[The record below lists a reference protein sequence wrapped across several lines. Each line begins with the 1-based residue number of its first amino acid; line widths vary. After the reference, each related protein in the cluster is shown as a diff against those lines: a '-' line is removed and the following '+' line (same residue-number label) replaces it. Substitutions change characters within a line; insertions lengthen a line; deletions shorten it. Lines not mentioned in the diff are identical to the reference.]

1 MSNFWQDRSV
11 FVTGATGFLGGW
23 LVRRLIELKAKP
35 VCLVRDWNAVDMTS
49 KAWRSRVDIILG
61 SVTDQPL
68 MERTIGESQALTVFH
83 LAAQAQVGVA
93 ARNPVSTF
101 DTNVRGTWSVLE
113 ACRRSPLVE
122 QVVVASSDK
131 AYGEQP
137 QLPYTEDMPLLG
149 VYPYDAS
156 KACADRLAQSYAYTW
171 GLPVAITRLGN
182 LFGGG
187 DRTWS
192 RLVPGTIR
200 RLLRDEL
207 PVIRGDGSAIRD
219 WLYVEDAV
227 DAYVKLA
234 EWLEGKLPLDYG
246 QAFNVSL
253 GIKFSVIEIIDHIRL
268 VMGLPMSREYDRE
281 PALPGE
287 IHAQTLDCEKAHEVL
302 AWQPKHTLDAGLRK
316 TVAWYRENL

>member
-1 MSNFWQDRSV
+1 MSNFWKGRSV
-11 FVTGATGFLGGW
+11 FITGGAGFLGSW
-23 LVRRLIELKAKP
+23 LVRRLVDLKASP
-35 VCLVRDWNAVDMTS
+35 VCLIRDLNS
-49 KAWRSRVDIILG
+49 PYRKAATWMYMADQVLG
-61 SVTDQPL
+61 NVTDQAL
-68 MERTIGESQALTVFH
+68 IERILGEYGVRTVYH

-113 ACRRSPLVE
+113 ACRRSPLVQ

-137 QLPYTEDMPLLG
+137 RLPYTEDMPLLG

-200 RLLRDEL
+200 RLLRGEN

-227 DAYVKLA
+227 DAYVRLA
-234 EWLEGKLPLDYG
+234 EWMEGKAEAEYG

-253 GIKFSVIEIIDHIRL
+253 GTKLSVTRVIDHIRY
-268 VMGLPMSREYDRE
+268 VMGLPMTNEYDRE

-287 IHAQTLDCEKAHEVL
+287 IPAQSLDCSKAHEVL
-302 AWQPKHTLDAGLRK
+302 GWQPQHTMEEGLRK
-316 TVAWYRENL
+316 AVAWYRENL

>member
-1 MSNFWQDRSV
+1 MRDFWKGRNV
-11 FVTGATGFLGGW
+11 FITGGPGFLGSW
-23 LVRRLIELKAKP
+23 LVGRLIGLDANP
-35 VCLVRDWNAVDMTS
+35 VCLVRDLNNWQKRGWLVNQVF
-49 KAWRSRVDIILG
+49 G

-68 MERTIGESQALTVFH
+68 IERILGEYGVRTVFH

-93 ARNPVSTF
+93 ARNPVSTY

-137 QLPYTEDMPLLG
+137 RLPYTEDMPLLG

-200 RLLRDEL
+200 RLLRDEPPL
-207 PVIRGDGSAIRD
+207 IRGDGSAIRD

-227 DAYVKLA
+227 DAYVRLA
-234 EWLEGKLPLDYG
+234 EWLERKTEAEYG
-246 QAFNVSL
+246 QAFNVSI
-253 GIKFSVIEIIDHIRL
+253 GVHHSVADVIDRIQYA
-268 VMGLPMSREYDRE
+268 MGLPILREYDHE

-287 IHAQTLDCEKAHEVL
+287 IPAQSLDCSKARGVL
-302 AWQPKHTLDAGLRK
+302 GWHPRHTMQEGLEK